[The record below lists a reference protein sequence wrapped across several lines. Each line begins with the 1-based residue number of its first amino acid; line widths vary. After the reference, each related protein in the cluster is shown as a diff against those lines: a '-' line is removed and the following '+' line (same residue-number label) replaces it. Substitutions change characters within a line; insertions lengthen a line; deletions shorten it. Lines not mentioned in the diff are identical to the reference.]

1 MPLRRL
7 DAEARAVIDL
17 ANDIA
22 YEYGLEYVGTEH
34 ILLAIVRH
42 ADNMGARVLGKF
54 GVHEDKIRA
63 KVDEFVQRAKEDTWV
78 FGRLPGSP
86 HYRDVIERAMGI
98 ADQLEART
106 IGSAHLLLALFHD
119 DNSTAQQALLG
130 LGVTQKKCRDE
141 VLHLLSAK

>member
-34 ILLAIVRH
+34 ILLAILRH

-54 GVHEDKIRA
+54 GMNEDKIRA
-63 KVDEFVQRAKEDTWV
+63 KVDELVQRAKEDTWV
-78 FGRLPGSP
+78 FGRLPGEVWK
-86 HYRDVIERAMGI
+86 DTEGIETVRHFA
-98 ADQLEART
+98 ANVANL
-106 IGSAHLLLALFHD
+106 
-119 DNSTAQQALLG
+119 
-130 LGVTQKKCRDE
+130 VKK
-141 VLHLLSAK
+141 LHPETSN